1 MKSPYL
7 NFPEFTAETWPA
19 GSLGAAS
26 AAPERP
32 QAAGLV
38 PFKTSDPQGC
48 LEISFDPDI
57 VQQRR
62 IKGLRTQIWARGHLH
77 KLGTP
82 KGFRENVWFVTL
94 TYRGVD
100 DWRPRHVSNCL
111 KAVRKW
117 CQKRH
122 VPFRYVWVAELQ
134 KRGALHYHLAIW
146 LPKRIQLPKFD
157 KQGWWPHG
165 MTQRVIARN
174 GVGYLMKY
182 LSKIT
187 PAHRFPKGVR
197 IHGSGGLIQ
206 QARNICSWL
215 NLPSWCKQQYG
226 VGELRTTNGRR
237 VVCATGEI
245 LAAMYT
251 RVRTATG
258 MFLYPNAELPERW
271 ADGPYSTLSRDAE
284 WMQ

>member
-1 MKSPYL
+1 MKLPTQL
-7 NFPEFTAETWPA
+7 NYGLAAALNGGAPPCGDT
-19 GSLGAAS
+19 GSAQ
-26 AAPERP
+26 P
-32 QAAGLV
+32 AAGLV
-38 PFKTSDPQGC
+38 SFKTSDPQEF
-48 LEISFDPDI
+48 LEISFDYDD
-57 VQQRR
+57 VQKRR
-62 IKGLRTQIWARGHLH
+62 VRRLRSHVWACGHLH
-77 KLGTP
+77 NLGTP

-100 DWRPRHVSNCL
+100 DWRPRHVSDCL
-111 KAVRKW
+111 KAIRKW
-117 CQKRH
+117 CARQG

-157 KQGWWPHG
+157 KKGWWPHG

-226 VGELRTTNGRR
+226 VGELKTTNSRR

-245 LAAMYT
+245 LAPMYR
-251 RVRTATG
+251 RVRTPTG
-258 MFLYPNAELPERW
+258 MFLYPNAELPVRW
-271 ADGPYSTLSRDAE
+271 ADGPYSTLTRELEAVE
-284 WMQ
+284 

>member
-1 MKSPYL
+1 MKSPL
-7 NFPEFTAETWPA
+7 SPNQHPVPA
-19 GSLGAAS
+19 AAS
-26 AAPERP
+26 RGDAPAPPERP

-38 PFKTSDPQGC
+38 PFKTSGPPDSLDC

-57 VQQRR
+57 VQERR
-62 IKGLRTQIWARGHLH
+62 VKKLRTQIWARGHLH
-77 KLGTP
+77 SVNRP

-94 TYRGVD
+94 TYRGVY
-100 DWRPRHVSNCL
+100 DWRPRHVSDCL

-117 CQKRH
+117 CKRRG

-134 KRGALHYHLAIW
+134 RRGALHYHLAIW
-146 LPKRIQLPKFD
+146 LPKRIQLPRFD

-165 MTQRVIARN
+165 MTQRVIAKS

-197 IHGSGGLIQ
+197 IHGSGGLNQ
-206 QARNICSWL
+206 QARDICSWL

-226 VGELRTTNGRR
+226 VGELKTTGGRR
-237 VVCATGEI
+237 VVRATGEI
-245 LAAMYT
+245 LAPMYR
-251 RVRTATG
+251 RVFTSTG
-258 MFLYPNAELPERW
+258 MLLYANAELPVRW
-271 ADGPYSTLSRDAE
+271 ADGAYSSLNHHAE
-284 WMQ
+284 MTP